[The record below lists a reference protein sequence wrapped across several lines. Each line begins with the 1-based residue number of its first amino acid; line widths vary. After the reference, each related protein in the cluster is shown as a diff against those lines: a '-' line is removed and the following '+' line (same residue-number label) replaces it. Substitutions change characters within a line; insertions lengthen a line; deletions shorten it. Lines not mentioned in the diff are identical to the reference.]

1 MKVTIIGGGIS
12 GLTTAW
18 TLARQARRRELDVR
32 LEVLEKDLRPGGK
45 VHSERREGYL
55 CEWGPNGFLDSK
67 PMTLELC
74 AQLGITEQ
82 LLRSRDAARKRFIF
96 ASGRL
101 RQVPA
106 TAADFLRSSLVSW
119 PGKLRLA
126 GELLVPPRR
135 DEEDETL
142 AAFVRRRLGREALDK
157 MIAPMASGIFAG
169 DPEAMSLRS
178 CFPRIHQLEQEY
190 GGLIRALLRLARR
203 KRAERRAGKVVSGA
217 AGPGGVLTSFVSGI
231 QYLTDRLA
239 AAQGEAFAPGCP
251 VTAIIPKDGGFE
263 LLLDDGSRRETEA
276 VVAAVPAHA
285 LAGQVAGMAP
295 AMAALLREIPYAPLQ
310 VACCGYRR
318 EQLPQLPDAFGFLSV
333 RGEQLHSLGTLW
345 DSNIFPERAP
355 EGRVLMRTMLG
366 GATRPESAD
375 LAPARVQAQVRDD
388 LQRVLGRMPAPEFV
402 HIIPH
407 RAAIP
412 QYVSGHGARL
422 QVLEKQAAAFDGLF
436 FTGNAFYGVGLND
449 CVAAAGRTAEQVLT
463 FVERRRN

>member
-1 MKVTIIGGGIS
+1 MKITVIGGGIS
-12 GLTTAW
+12 GLATAW
-18 TLARQARRRELDVR
+18 TIARQARQLG
-32 LEVLEKDLRPGGK
+32 LEVQLQVLEKDSRPGGK
-45 VHSERREGYL
+45 VRSERRDGYL

-74 AQLGITEQ
+74 GQLGIADR

-96 ASGRL
+96 ADGRL
-101 RQVPA
+101 QCVPA
-106 TAADFLRSSLVSW
+106 TAAGFFRSSLVSW

-135 DEEDETL
+135 DGDDETL

-169 DPEAMSLRS
+169 DPETMSLRS

-217 AGPGGVLTSFVSGI
+217 AGPGGVLTSFASGI

-239 AAQGEAFAPGCP
+239 AELGEAFLPECP
-251 VTAIIPKDGGFE
+251 VSAILPKDGGFE
-263 LLLDDGSRRETEA
+263 LLLEDGRRQATEV
-276 VVAAVPAHA
+276 VVAAVPAYA
-285 LAGQVAGMAP
+285 LARQVAGVAP
-295 AMAALLREIPYAPLQ
+295 AMAALLKEIPYAPLQ

-318 EQLPQLPDAFGFLSV
+318 EQLPPLPDGFGFLSA
-333 RGEQLHSLGTLW
+333 RAEKLHSLGTLW
-345 DSNIFPERAP
+345 DSNIFADRAP
-355 EGRVLMRTMLG
+355 EGCVLMRTMLG
-366 GATRPESAD
+366 GATRPDSAD
-375 LAPARVQAQVRDD
+375 LAPDQVRDQVQSD
-388 LQRVLGRMPAPEFV
+388 LQRVLGPMPAPQFV
-402 HIIPH
+402 HVIAH

-412 QYVSGHGARL
+412 QYLSGHGARL
-422 QVLEKQAAAFDGLF
+422 RALEDQAAAFDGLF

-449 CVAAAGRTAEQVLT
+449 CVAAAGRAAKQVLA
-463 FVERRRN
+463 FVQRRQN